1 MTVHADGTLAAI
13 AAAATPRVL
22 FFEEGQSRAVLA
34 GDYKLIH
41 REIEAGCPSAG
52 ANSDAYY
59 PAASEAEQFYDL
71 STDGAE
77 QTNLLG
83 DAGYAAQ
90 VAQLRDYLLCHRAAT
105 AVGAAPRFESCAQAP
120 PAAPSTALPSPSPPP
135 PSPLPLPPPPSP
147 SPSLPPP
154 PPSTGTVVLTLTA
167 SGSVSDYSDSDRS
180 SLQQKVATAA
190 GVDKSLVT
198 IRVAAASV
206 RITATIIVPASTT
219 ADALQTSLASTL
231 GTADAASTELG
242 VAVEAVPTILIA
254 SPPPPPP
261 PPGLPPPRLPTT
273 TTTETASGLDTGI
286 VAALV
291 AGSLAG
297 VGCASVALYLGCIR
311 GKRLEFKAPF
321 KV

>member
-180 SLQQKVATAA
+180 SLQQKVAAAA

-286 VAALV
+286 IAALV

-311 GKRLEFKAPF
+311 AKRLESKAPF